1 MESVGE
7 WYRPWNSGWMHPILE
22 FERHDGKIL
31 VFDPPNIIFLD
42 GGQRIRMV
50 DYDTDTPTLE
60 VETFERDKEGN
71 NVIIPFKMKVKVP
84 TADEYAAHRL

>member
-1 MESVGE
+1 MKSTGE
-7 WYRPWNSGWMHPILE
+7 WFRPYNSGTAHPLLE
-22 FERHDGKIL
+22 IERDDRKVL
-31 VFDPPNIIFLD
+31 VFDPPNILFLA